1 MSDSVEIS
9 SASAQAKRRLQPQ
22 AQGLFITGTDT
33 EVGKTEVTLGLMAAL
48 QQRGLSVL
56 GMKPVAAGC
65 ALTADGLRNEDALR
79 IQAQGSK
86 PLAYSAINPYAF
98 APPIAPHIAAA
109 QAGVEIQIERIKTA
123 YEGLASQA
131 DWVLVE
137 GAGGWRVPLGPG
149 LTLADLPSALALPV
163 VLVVGLRLGCL
174 NHALLSAESIQ
185 ASGLPLAG
193 WVANRIDPA
202 MSAADENLATLRER
216 LPAPCLGVVPWLST
230 TVAAQVADH
239 LSQVAELVSY

>member
-1 MSDSVEIS
+1 MRDAIVNS
-9 SASAQAKRRLQPQ
+9 SAQTQGTLQSQAR
-22 AQGLFITGTDT
+22 GLFVTGTDT

-48 QQRGLSVL
+48 QRHGFSVL

-65 ALTADGLRNEDALR
+65 VLTPDGLRNEDALR
-79 IQAQGSK
+79 IQAQGSM
-86 PLAYSAINPYAF
+86 PLAYAAINPYAF

-109 QAGVEIQIERIKTA
+109 QAGVEIQIELIETA
-123 YEGLASQA
+123 YQRLATQA

-137 GAGGWRVPLGPG
+137 GAGGWRVPFGPC
-149 LTLADLPSALALPV
+149 LTLADLPSALDLPV

-185 ASGLPLAG
+185 ASGLQLAG

-202 MSAADENLATLRER
+202 MAAADENLATLRER
-216 LPAPCLGVVPWLST
+216 LPAPCLGVVPWLSAPT
-230 TVAAQVADH
+230 PAQVADF
-239 LSQVAELVSY
+239 VSYWDANH

>member
-1 MSDSVEIS
+1 MSDAIVNS
-9 SASAQAKRRLQPQ
+9 SAQAQGTFQSQ
-22 AQGLFITGTDT
+22 ARGLFVTGTDT

-48 QQRGLSVL
+48 QRRGFSVL

-65 ALTADGLRNEDALR
+65 VQTPDGLRNEDALR

-86 PLAYSAINPYAF
+86 PLAYAAINPYAF

-109 QAGVEIQIERIKTA
+109 QAGVEIQIDLIETA
-123 YEGLASQA
+123 YQRLATQA

-149 LTLADLPSALALPV
+149 LTLADLPSALDLPV

-185 ASGLPLAG
+185 ASGLQLAG

-202 MSAADENLATLRER
+202 MAAADENLATLRER
-216 LPAPCLGVVPWLST
+216 LPAPCLGVVPWLSAPT
-230 TVAAQVADH
+230 PAQVADF
-239 LSQVAELVSY
+239 VSYWNATH

>member
-1 MSDSVEIS
+1 MIDAVEIS
-9 SASAQAKRRLQPQ
+9 SASAPAKERLQPQ
-22 AQGLFITGTDT
+22 AQGLFVTGTDT

-48 QQRGLSVL
+48 QRRGLSVL
-56 GMKPVAAGC
+56 GMKPVAAGSV
-65 ALTADGLRNEDALR
+65 LTADGLRNEDALR

-109 QAGVEIQIERIKTA
+109 HAGVEIQLEPIKTA
-123 YEGLASQA
+123 YARLAAQA

-137 GAGGWRVPLGPG
+137 GAGGWRVPLGPC
-149 LTLADLPSALALPV
+149 LTLADLPSALDLPV

-185 ASGLPLAG
+185 ASGLQLAG

-202 MSAADENLATLRER
+202 MAAAEENLATLRER
-216 LPAPCLGVVPWLST
+216 LPAPCFGVIPWLSGPT
-230 TVAAQVADH
+230 PAQVADFF
-239 LSQVAELVSY
+239 SDCGADN